1 MPVQIVHTRLSQRDA
16 MDLARARKE
25 LDAIFDSIAATNT
38 QSKPLIM
45 AALVDVAGVLDKLLH
60 KEMLAWERFKERGG
74 TAQGNGA
81 IEEPGAGA
89 AAVGDTGADQGGAPE
104 LEPAGASRGP

>member
-1 MPVQIVHTRLSQRDA
+1 MPVVHARLSQQDA

-45 AALVDVAGVLDKLLH
+45 AALVDVAGVLDKVLH
-60 KEMLAWERFKERGG
+60 KEMLAWERFEERGG

-81 IEEPGAGA
+81 IEERSVGA
-89 AAVGDTGADQGGAPE
+89 APDGNPGADQGGAPGE
-104 LEPAGASRGP
+104 VPAEASRLL